1 LNGTSFPFIHIL
13 PISFIG
19 ERKNS
24 ANLKNYFLF
33 QFFKIW
39 KLHIRQMTNSSME
52 WILGFSAIVLLVIG
66 LVGQAFE
73 MRKIRLTTYKDEE
86 LASANIFM
94 NKKNFKWYALLG
106 IGIILWYVAERM

>member
-1 LNGTSFPFIHIL
+1 
-13 PISFIG
+13 
-19 ERKNS
+19 
-24 ANLKNYFLF
+24 
-33 QFFKIW
+33 
-39 KLHIRQMTNSSME
+39 MTNSSME
-52 WILGFSAIVLLVIG
+52 WILGFSGIVFLIVG

>member
-1 LNGTSFPFIHIL
+1 
-13 PISFIG
+13 
-19 ERKNS
+19 
-24 ANLKNYFLF
+24 
-33 QFFKIW
+33 
-39 KLHIRQMTNSSME
+39 MTNFSME
-52 WILGFSAIVLLVIG
+52 WILGFSGIIFLIVG